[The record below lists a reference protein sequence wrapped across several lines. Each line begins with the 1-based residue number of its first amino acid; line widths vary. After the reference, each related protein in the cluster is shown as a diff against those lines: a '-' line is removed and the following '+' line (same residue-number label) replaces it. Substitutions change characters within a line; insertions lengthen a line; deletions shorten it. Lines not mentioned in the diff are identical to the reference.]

1 MVVARL
7 IVGVRARHVVR
18 RERWEVASGAVHA
31 MAIVGVVT
39 RVVVR
44 RSSEGL
50 TLNLSSGLGQHGNV
64 TTSVVVNSRDG
75 KSKCRV
81 RVGRRNIG
89 RGQSGCGSR
98 ADGLGS
104 GRRRHHSIGKHVR
117 REALLL
123 VHLMLL
129 LLLVLVL
136 LSSLVA
142 SPRVGVVV
150 NAGVAG
156 ELIRARKLLAAA
168 GELAGMR
175 LLASVST
182 DVSSLMLEAVE
193 GLVAERALV
202 RSRQLV
208 GAL

>member
-1 MVVARL
+1 M
-7 IVGVRARHVVR
+7 
-18 RERWEVASGAVHA
+18 ASGAVHSV
-31 MAIVGVVT
+31 AIVGVVT

-44 RSSEGL
+44 RSSESL

-81 RVGRRNIG
+81 RVGRRDIG
-89 RGQSGCGSR
+89 GGQSGCGSR
-98 ADGLGS
+98 ADCLGS

-117 REALLL
+117 RELLL

-142 SPRVGVVV
+142 SP
-150 NAGVAG
+150 
-156 ELIRARKLLAAA
+156 
-168 GELAGMR
+168 
-175 LLASVST
+175 
-182 DVSSLMLEAVE
+182 
-193 GLVAERALV
+193 
-202 RSRQLV
+202 
-208 GAL
+208 